1 MKKKIN
7 KLLDEAV
14 VRVLHEGVVRE
25 GTILDSVEK
34 ITDWV
39 LKGYK
44 ETKEVRPNLKPKNIF
59 IFITLVG
66 TTPPA
71 AQEEYNYYLLRQ
83 SYKVPGIVGLIIEFS
98 CALTGLNKKL
108 STQIKKKITSI
119 IHTLEKTNYSN
130 EEKFGSMEKK
140 YLKYGVNVYVDFTKE
155 FIDRVKLYKKKYAS
169 SENKYQKE
177 RLINSL

>member
-14 VRVLHEGVVRE
+14 INK

-44 ETKEVRPNLKPKNIF
+44 ETKEARPNLKPEQIF
-59 IFITLVG
+59 LFITLVG
-66 TTPPA
+66 TSPPA
-71 AQEEYNYYLLRQ
+71 SQEEYNAYLLRQ
-83 SYKVPGIVGLIIEFS
+83 SDKVPGIVGLIIEFS
-98 CALTGLNKKL
+98 CALTELNKKL
-108 STQIKKKITSI
+108 STQIKEKIISI

-130 EEKFGSMEKK
+130 EEKFGSMKNK

-155 FIDRVKLYKKKYAS
+155 FIDRVKLYKEKYAS
-169 SENKYQKE
+169 SEKKYQKE
-177 RLINSL
+177 RLINKE